1 MSRWMA
7 RFAMGLCVGALT
19 LASPAG
25 AQAPQGTAPAA
36 ASPPGAPTHEQTQP
50 LDVSVRVDP
59 QQVRIGDPFT
69 YHVVLTHPKDHRYEL
84 AVPKE
89 TGDFEFLDQTR
100 QRQDGAESATTTFA
114 VRMSAFALGTVQVP
128 ALAFDVA
135 TPEGPR
141 QYSLPG
147 RQIEVTSTLPPEAE
161 GQGADLFDIQPPQ
174 EVPIRSWRLVLAL
187 LGALAAGL
195 LAWALLRW
203 WKNRPKHVYV
213 PPPQPLDV
221 RTRKALDTLKAEN
234 LPARGR
240 VKDHYFRLSEI
251 VRGYLGERY
260 GFEALECTS
269 SELMSS
275 LRRLAPPNLPE
286 DKLMRFVSESDMVKY
301 ARADA
306 SPESCRDALLFGYEL
321 VDKTYVPPQP
331 IQAPDNA
338 AAPRVQ

>member
-1 MSRWMA
+1 MSRCMVLLA
-7 RFAMGLCVGALT
+7 VLLCLGT
-19 LASPAG
+19 LPAG
-25 AQAPQGTAPAA
+25 AKSQPN
-36 ASPPGAPTHEQTQP
+36 PPGVPAHEVTQP
-50 LDVSVRVDP
+50 LDVSVRVEP

-100 QRQDGAESATTTFA
+100 QRHDGPDSATTTFA
-114 VRMSAFALGTVQVP
+114 VRLSAFALGTVQVP
-128 ALAFDVA
+128 PLEFDVA

-141 QYSLPG
+141 HYSLPG
-147 RQIEVTSTLPPEAE
+147 REVEVAATLPPDAE
-161 GQGADLFDIQPPQ
+161 GKGADLFDIQPPQ
-174 EVPIRSWRLVLAL
+174 EVPIRSWRLVLTL
-187 LGALAAGL
+187 LGVLAAGL
-195 LAWALLRW
+195 LAWALVRW
-203 WKNRPKHVYV
+203 WKNRPKHVNL
-213 PPPQPLDV
+213 PPPLPLDV
-221 RTRKALDTLKAEN
+221 RTRKALDSLKAEN
-234 LPARGR
+234 LPGRGH
-240 VKDHYFRLSEI
+240 VKDYYFRLSEI

-269 SELMSS
+269 SELMTA
-275 LRRLAPPNLPE
+275 LRRLSPLGLPE

-321 VDKTYVPPQP
+321 IDKTYVPPP
-331 IQAPDNA
+331 PPQAPANA